1 MRLKNPAIK
10 ELRSQIDPIEIRSL
24 ILCCL
29 YMTLENN
36 FDLQDYSFSCYTI
49 KKHRLT
55 RSFLEAKKL
64 KEEYKEFL
72 VEFIEVG
79 LIFLAQN
86 NIIEDKG
93 LMKET

>member
-1 MRLKNPAIK
+1 MRLKNPVIK
-10 ELRSQIDPIEIRSL
+10 ELRNQIDPIEIRSL

-36 FDLQDYSFSCYTI
+36 ADLQSYRFSCYTV

-55 RSFLEAKKL
+55 KNFLESKKL

-72 VEFIEVG
+72 V
-79 LIFLAQN
+79 
-86 NIIEDKG
+86 
-93 LMKET
+93 